1 MLQYLLKFS
10 ISLAVL
16 FVFYTAVLRPLTFY
30 TWNRF
35 YLLCYSL
42 CSFIIPFIDI
52 TPWVV
57 KKGVDNSSFV
67 SVIPTLGNYA
77 VYANGNTR
85 LMPAVH
91 RVTANQWLLILFCT
105 GVLVMLF
112 RFVMQYRSLRRIRRQ
127 SVLLNQNDDVQLF
140 QTAARV
146 SPFSFGN
153 AIYFNNSLHSAE
165 ELHKIIQHE
174 FVHVKQK
181 HSVDML
187 VGELLCIVNWFNP
200 FAWLIRRAI
209 RQNLEFIADNAVIEN
224 GLDKK
229 EYQYLLLKVIGIP
242 QYSIGNHF
250 NFSNLKKRITMMN
263 KIKSAKLHLTK
274 FLFVLPLLAVLLL
287 AFRRQ
292 IHNEPADRTVSIA
305 GMVVDMATMQPI
317 ADAAVFCSEKNAT
330 AVTDKNGYYFLQL
343 IYENKPLQFTLQ
355 VTKKGYSP
363 LVQTE
368 NWGNF
373 YEEDVRKLYS
383 NSIELF
389 GLGKASQHRNGFSF
403 LANNV
408 AAKPGLNYDAVLL
421 KLNEFKKSKENSKA
435 LWSDTVPGPPPP
447 PPPTFS
453 GPPANINKKGYIIST
468 ADNNGECIVLVKD
481 KSNKIVKA
489 VTLTEWNN
497 SKNEN
502 ESQYGKL
509 PVRPVVPPVPA
520 GPASPPLKINADI
533 KPVPAT
539 PADNSPK
546 PVAPVSP
553 TKLQAAIGLSTGPLI
568 VVDGKEQPEGF
579 DINSIPPEAISV
591 INVLKDKSAIEK
603 YGAKGNNGVIELTT
617 SASSGAT
624 TALRHDNGVVAV
636 TGYRIGTAASGNRK
650 TVENSDTTLHRR
662 KLELPANVLIKLD
675 GKEISASEADYVI
688 PADIDNVHVLQAAAA
703 KLIYGDKAKN
713 GAIEITT
720 KKFRAEKKYDVQ
732 YKADASVRMHFDQ
745 FTVNGSITS
754 AGNESI
760 IDGAFS
766 FETKTEGPLL
776 IFDGHELPGIT
787 SFSRESGRYIM
798 RILNANDGIA
808 KYGEK
813 GKHGVIE
820 ITTNKSAQLQKR
832 ILSLNEKE
840 GIAKYGPVAKNGA

>member
-57 KKGVDNSSFV
+57 KKGADNSSFV
-67 SVIPTLGNYA
+67 NVIPTIGNYA

-85 LMPAVH
+85 LIPAAH
-91 RVTANQWLLILFCT
+91 PVTANQWLLILFCT
-105 GVLVMLF
+105 GVLMMLF

-187 VGELLCIVNWFNP
+187 VGELLCIINWFNP
-200 FAWLIRRAI
+200 FAWFIRRAI

-292 IHNEPADRTVSIA
+292 IHSEPADRTVSIA
-305 GMVVDMATMQPI
+305 GMVVDVATMQPI
-317 ADAAVFCSEKNAT
+317 ADAVVFCSEKNAT

-389 GLGKASQHRNGFSF
+389 GLGKAPQHRNGFSF
-403 LANNV
+403 LANNA

-421 KLNEFKKSKENSKA
+421 KLNEFKKSKENSKT

-447 PPPTFS
+447 PPPTIS
-453 GPPANINKKGYIIST
+453 GPSTVANKKGYIIST

-509 PVRPVVPPVPA
+509 PVRPVVPPVPP

-553 TKLQAAIGLSTGPLI
+553 TKLQAAISTGPLI
-568 VVDGKEQPEGF
+568 VVDGKEQSEGF
-579 DINSIPPEAISV
+579 DINSIPPETISV
-591 INVLKDKSAIEK
+591 INVLKDKSTIEK

-650 TVENSDTTLHRR
+650 TVENSDTTLRRR
-662 KLELPANVLIKLD
+662 KLELPANVLITLD

>member
-16 FVFYTAVLRPLTFY
+16 FAFYMAVLRPLTFY

-91 RVTANQWLLILFCT
+91 RVTANQGLLILFCT

-187 VGELLCIVNWFNP
+187 VGELLCIANWFNP
-200 FAWLIRRAI
+200 FAWFIRRAI

-250 NFSNLKKRITMMN
+250 NFSNLKKRIMMMN
-263 KIKSAKLHLTK
+263 KMKSAKLHLTK

-287 AFRRQ
+287 AFRNK
-292 IHNEPADRTVSIA
+292 INNETA
-305 GMVVDMATMQPI
+305 G
-317 ADAAVFCSEKNAT
+317 K
-330 AVTDKNGYYFLQL
+330 
-343 IYENKPLQFTLQ
+343 
-355 VTKKGYSP
+355 
-363 LVQTE
+363 
-368 NWGNF
+368 
-373 YEEDVRKLYS
+373 
-383 NSIELF
+383 
-389 GLGKASQHRNGFSF
+389 
-403 LANNV
+403 
-408 AAKPGLNYDAVLL
+408 
-421 KLNEFKKSKENSKA
+421 KLNIAELRKA
-435 LWSDTVPGPPPP
+435 MPGSQKLRSDTVPAPPPP

-453 GPPANINKKGYIIST
+453 GPPQTVNKKGYIISI

-481 KSNKIVKA
+481 KNNKIVKA

-497 SKNEN
+497 NKNEN
-502 ESQYGKL
+502 ETVYGKP
-509 PVRPVVPPVPA
+509 PVTRPVPPVPPS
-520 GPASPPLKINADI
+520 PASPPLKVRADT
-533 KPVPAT
+533 KPIPAA
-539 PADNSPK
+539 PSDNSIK

-553 TKLQAAIGLSTGPLI
+553 TKLQAAIGLSTAPLI
-568 VVDGKEQPEGF
+568 MVDGKEQPKDF
-579 DINSIPPEAISV
+579 DINSIAPAKVSSISV
-591 INVLKDKSAIEK
+591 FKDKSAIDK

-617 SASSGAT
+617 VRPLYVVDGIEKTDIGTTNAIAADKIKTINVLKDQSAIGKYGE
-624 TALRHDNGVVAV
+624 RGRNGVVE
-636 TGYRIGTAASGNRK
+636 INTAAPVYLFNGKQAERTNPGSTAPGYGNK
-650 TVENSDTTLHRR
+650 NIESPNKQTI
-662 KLELPANVLIKLD
+662 PPNVLIIID
-675 GKEISASEADYVI
+675 GKEMPAGIKPEDVVN
-688 PADIDNVHVLQAAAA
+688 PADIEVMHVYSGKEAIERFGDKGKNNAIEITTKKSRAEKNDNTQYKADATVRNHFDQFIVNGTISTSGNESIIDGSFSFETKTTRPLLVFDGHEIPEIVTCSPDPGKYQLRTLDPKEAMA
-703 KLIYGDKAKN
+703 KYGDKAKN
-713 GAIEITT
+713 GALEITT
-720 KKFRAEKKYDVQ
+720 LRKDPEKK
-732 YKADASVRMHFDQ
+732 
-745 FTVNGSITS
+745 
-754 AGNESI
+754 
-760 IDGAFS
+760 
-766 FETKTEGPLL
+766 
-776 IFDGHELPGIT
+776 
-787 SFSRESGRYIM
+787 
-798 RILNANDGIA
+798 
-808 KYGEK
+808 
-813 GKHGVIE
+813 
-820 ITTNKSAQLQKR
+820 
-832 ILSLNEKE
+832 
-840 GIAKYGPVAKNGA
+840 